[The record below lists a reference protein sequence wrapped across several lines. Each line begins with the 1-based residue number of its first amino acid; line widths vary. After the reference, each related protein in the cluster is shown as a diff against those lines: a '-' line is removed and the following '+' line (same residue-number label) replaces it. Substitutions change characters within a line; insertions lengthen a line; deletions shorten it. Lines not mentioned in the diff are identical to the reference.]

1 MTVPGR
7 GGRRTP
13 EPAMLLRGTPSHL
26 TAAGPLPIDAA
37 TARAARLPGSAFSV
51 LVEGAVPER
60 VRVRAPRPGRAPELR
75 VRLASSTP
83 PGRYE
88 GAATL
93 GERTVSLVLE
103 VEPAPRL
110 RVVPQRIETTGTP
123 SGSETVELRFT
134 NIGNMAIEIPAR
146 SSFCLFDGSGIDH
159 AMWAALATDPPK
171 GKGRLDVLLDDLS
184 ASHGG
189 LVDVRVRDGAGPIEP
204 GEERACRVELG
215 WSDRLRPGRRYVGA
229 WEVGSLRVPI
239 RVETPR
245 DTPSAKPGARA
256 VARTRRVR

>member
-7 GGRRTP
+7 GGRRTA
-13 EPAMLLRGTPSHL
+13 EPAILLRGTPGRL
-26 TAAGPLPIDAA
+26 TAAKPLPIDAA
-37 TARAARLPGSAFSV
+37 TASAARLPGSAISV

-60 VRVRAPRPGRAPELR
+60 VRVRPARPGRAPELR

-93 GERTVSLVLE
+93 GDRTVSLVLE
-103 VEPAPRL
+103 VEPASRL
-110 RVVPQRIETTGTP
+110 RVVPARIETTGKP
-123 SGSETVELRFT
+123 SESESVELRFT
-134 NIGNMAIEIPAR
+134 NIGNLSIDIPAR

-189 LVDVRVRDGAGPIEP
+189 LVDVRVRDGAGPIKP
-204 GEERACRVELG
+204 GEERACRVDLG

-229 WEVGSLRVPI
+229 WEVGSLRVPV

-245 DTPSAKPGARA
+245 DTPSPKPGARA
-256 VARTRRVR
+256 VARTRRAR